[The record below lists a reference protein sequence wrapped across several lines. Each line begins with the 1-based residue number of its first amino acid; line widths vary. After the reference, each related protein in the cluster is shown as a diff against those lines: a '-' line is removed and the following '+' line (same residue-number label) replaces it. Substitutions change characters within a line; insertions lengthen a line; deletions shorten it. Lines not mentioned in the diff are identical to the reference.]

1 MVFGYYDVV
10 CRIESSSE
18 EVLQDVITRAIRGLP
33 NLKTSM
39 TLNIIKEQ
47 DYNFKNK

>member
-1 MVFGYYDVV
+1 V

-18 EVLQDVITRAIRGLP
+18 VVLQDTITRAIRKLP
-33 NLKTSM
+33 EIKTSM

-47 DYNFKNK
+47 ES